1 MVTFCVSL
9 SYGFTYRF
17 GPSNVYP
24 CKIENT
30 QNGSDLISSFGLFI
44 ARANKIGLII
54 IFPPKKEKKN
64 SKWIEH
70 ASLLSNKTMLIVFY

>member
-9 SYGFTYRF
+9 SYRFTHRF
-17 GPSNVYP
+17 GTSNVYP

-44 ARANKIGLII
+44 ACANKIGLII
-54 IFPPKKEKKN
+54 IFPPKKEKKTQN
-64 SKWIEH
+64 ELNTLHCLVIRQC
-70 ASLLSNKTMLIVFY
+70 